1 MPTFRS
7 GYVAIIGRPNV
18 GKSSLLNAL
27 IAEKLSIITDKAQT
41 TRNRILG
48 VLNATDVQIVFLD
61 TPGLHEPHKE
71 LNRYM
76 VETALATLSD
86 ADLAVVVA
94 EPAEP
99 LAEFTRIVESLAKAG
114 KPAILVLNKID
125 LVPQDQARAVLEKLG
140 QCHPFREALA
150 ISCLTGHGIEAVL
163 AVIRDALPEGPR
175 FFPED
180 AYTDLSERFL
190 ASEIIREK
198 VFERTHQEIPYA
210 VAVEIEQF
218 REGEPTYI
226 SAVIHVERPGQ
237 KAIVIG
243 QKGRM
248 LKEIGTQS
256 RLDIQRLLGVKVFL
270 KLFVRVTKD
279 WTKNPHE
286 LKRLGYE

>member
-1 MPTFRS
+1 MPAFHS

-18 GKSSLLNAL
+18 GKSSLLNTL

-48 VLNATDVQIVFLD
+48 ILNTASAQVVFLD

-76 VETALATLSD
+76 VETALATLAD

-94 EPAEP
+94 EPSEP
-99 LAEFTRIVESLAKAG
+99 LAEFRRIVESLEKAD

-125 LVPQDQARAVLEKLG
+125 LVPQDQARAVLERLE
-140 QCHPFREALA
+140 QCHPFRDVIAT
-150 ISCLTGHGIEAVL
+150 SCLTGHGIDAL
-163 AVIRDALPEGPR
+163 LTVIRNALPEGPR

-198 VFERTHQEIPYA
+198 VFEHTQQEIPYA
-210 VAVEIEQF
+210 AAVEIEEF

-286 LKRLGYE
+286 LKRLGYT

>member
-1 MPTFRS
+1 MHS
-7 GYVAIIGRPNV
+7 GFVAIIGRPNV

-27 IAEKLSIITDKAQT
+27 IAERLSIITDKAQT

-48 VLNATDVQIVFLD
+48 ILNTADAQIIFLD

-76 VETALATLSD
+76 VETALATLAD

-94 EPAEP
+94 EPTEP
-99 LAEFTRIVESLAKAG
+99 VTEFRRIVENLEQAG

-125 LVPQDQARAVLEKLG
+125 LVHQDEARAALARLG
-140 QCHPFREALA
+140 QCHSFRDALA
-150 ISCLTGHGIEAVL
+150 ISCLKGQGIEALL
-163 AVIRDALPEGPR
+163 AVIRAALPEGPR
-175 FFPED
+175 YFPEEV
-180 AYTDLSERFL
+180 YTDLSERFL

-198 VFERTHQEIPYA
+198 VFELTRQEIPYA

-218 REGEPTYI
+218 REGDPTHI

-248 LKEIGTQS
+248 LKEIGTKS
-256 RLDIQRLLGVKVFL
+256 RLDIQRLLGVRVFL
-270 KLFVRVTKD
+270 ELFVRVTKD
-279 WTKNPHE
+279 WTKNPRE